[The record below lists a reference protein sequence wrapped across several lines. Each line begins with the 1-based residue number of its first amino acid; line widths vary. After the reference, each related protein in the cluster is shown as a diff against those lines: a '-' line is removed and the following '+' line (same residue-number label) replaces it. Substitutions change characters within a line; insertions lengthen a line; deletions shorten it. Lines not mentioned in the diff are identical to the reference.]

1 MKIFDKIKDLFTEEV
16 EVEAPVKKEVIQVE
30 IPAPETKKEVLVEE
44 EVAPKQVI
52 QEEKIVKEEKN
63 NYPVFF
69 DEKDFD
75 DIQRNEVV
83 KKEVYKEARR
93 ETEAYKQTYRDPYGV
108 KKEEKKDIKKFNPT
122 PIISPIYGVLN
133 KNYSKE
139 DIVSKP
145 KISSYKPNP
154 NITIDDVR
162 NKAYGTLEDELENTL
177 FGKTSIMF
185 ATKDEEIDDYS
196 SIEEDLKETAN
207 TLDLLREDIVK
218 ENKNEE
224 MVDNKYE
231 DDSLPT
237 RTSMNKE
244 DYDNFNLIEDV
255 SEQQEDIN
263 EDIDLSFDLKEDDS
277 NLVEDSLNEDFSNET
292 KLSDSD
298 LFNLIDDMYEK
309 GDE

>member
-44 EVAPKQVI
+44 DVAPKQVI
-52 QEEKIVKEEKN
+52 EEKIVKEEKN

-83 KKEVYKEARR
+83 KKEVYKETRR
-93 ETEAYKQTYRDPYGV
+93 EPEIYKQAYRDPYGV
-108 KKEEKKDIKKFNPT
+108 KKEEKKDIKKFSPT

-139 DIVSKP
+139 DIVAKP
-145 KISSYKPNP
+145 KPSSYKPNP

-185 ATKDEEIDDYS
+185 ATKEDEIENYDT
-196 SIEEDLKETAN
+196 IEEDLKETAN

-218 ENKNEE
+218 ANKTEE
-224 MVDNKYE
+224 MVDNNYE

-237 RTSMNKE
+237 RTSMNKD
-244 DYDNFNLIEDV
+244 DYDNFDLVDEK
-255 SEQQEDIN
+255 EETETG
-263 EDIDLSFDLKEDDS
+263 EDIDLDFDLKEDNT
-277 NLVEDSLNEDFSNET
+277 NLVEESLSKDFNNET

-298 LFNLIDDMYEK
+298 LFNLIDDMYGK